1 MNAILTVA
9 ALVAVVTVLE
19 IVQAI
24 VAHTKAK
31 DAMKLAEAKLREEE
45 ARKSAAEIEQ
55 KSQEVKAELASTLST
70 LTEEQ
75 LATYNRTLECADR
88 LRSTSQLCST
98 FLMGRKHGEDGKRCM
113 AILKEER
120 DE

>member
-75 LATYNRTLECADR
+75 LATYNRTLEEMRRPVTQYVPVVQYIPYGPQAWR
-88 LRSTSQLCST
+88 
-98 FLMGRKHGEDGKRCM
+98 GW
-113 AILKEER
+113 
-120 DE
+120 

>member
-9 ALVAVVTVLE
+9 AIVAAVMILE

-24 VAHTKAK
+24 VTHAKAK
-31 DAMKLAEAKLREEE
+31 DEIKLIEAKLRAEE

-75 LATYNRTLECADR
+75 LATYNRTLEEMHRPVTQYVPVVQYIPYGPQAWR
-88 LRSTSQLCST
+88 
-98 FLMGRKHGEDGKRCM
+98 G
-113 AILKEER
+113 
-120 DE
+120 